1 MRGMA
6 LDASLAISSAPMVVP
21 PAAVTLHPDLT
32 RVRERDATR
41 HARTADALDAWPLAK
56 APRRC
61 ASAEGA
67 VVTSAA
73 MVSGAGVSRPD
84 NQKLTCFEI

>member
-41 HARTADALDAWPLAK
+41 HARTADALDAWLCGIAR
-56 APRRC
+56 A
-61 ASAEGA
+61 
-67 VVTSAA
+67 TSGTYT
-73 MVSGAGVSRPD
+73 VRGRP
-84 NQKLTCFEI
+84 